1 MYFKDIIGQEEV
13 KERLRQSTR
22 TGIVPHAQLFT
33 EQGGAGAFPLA
44 LAYARYLNCT
54 NRTETDACGRC
65 PSCLK
70 YDELAHPD
78 LHFVFPIVAKKE
90 KKKEVCDD
98 YLSEWRGFLK
108 EHPYFNMDEW
118 LDYIEAGNSQAIIYS
133 KESDEIIHKLSLKI
147 YEAEYRILIVWLPE
161 KLHPTCA
168 NKLLKIIEEPPMR
181 TVILMVSETPD
192 LILGTIQSRAQRI
205 HIRPIETDA
214 IMNAMVS
221 RFGLSPDDAKHV
233 AHLSSGSFI
242 KAMEAISLANLAR
255 NVEFGLGDFSINLKD
270 CYKITF
276 VVACLLPFLEQFKA
290 MMRNS
295 WARNVKGMKAM
306 ADVMAGIGRERQKNF
321 LSYCQHLIR
330 ENFMYRFQSPELNY
344 MNLDEASFSVKFSP
358 FVNER
363 NVIDLMEELA
373 KAERH
378 ITQNVNAK
386 MVFFDLS
393 LRITVLIKR

>member
-147 YEAEYRILIVWLPE
+147 YEAEYRILMVWLPE

-168 NKLLKIIEEPPMR
+168 NKLLKIIEEPPMK

-242 KAMEAISLANLAR
+242 KAMEAISLGEENK
-255 NVEFGLGDFSINLKD
+255 F
-270 CYKITF
+270 
-276 VVACLLPFLEQFKA
+276 FLEQFKA

-295 WARNVKGMKAM
+295 WARNVKGMKVIKMELGEPDASGRRRPVEVEGSEYDIEVDTVIMSLGTSPNPLISSTTKGLETNRRKCIVAEEENGQTSKEGVFAGGDAVTGAATVILAM
-306 ADVMAGIGRERQKNF
+306 GAGKAGAKGI
-321 LSYCQHLIR
+321 
-330 ENFMYRFQSPELNY
+330 
-344 MNLDEASFSVKFSP
+344 DEYL
-358 FVNER
+358 R
-363 NVIDLMEELA
+363 N
-373 KAERH
+373 K
-378 ITQNVNAK
+378 
-386 MVFFDLS
+386 
-393 LRITVLIKR
+393 

>member
-1 MYFKDIIGQEEV
+1 MYFKDIIGQEDI
-13 KERLRQSTR
+13 KKRLIQSAQ

-54 NRTETDACGRC
+54 NRTETDSCGHC

-98 YLSEWRGFLK
+98 YLTEWRGFLK
-108 EHPYFNMDEW
+108 ERPYFDIDGW
-118 LDYIEAGNSQAIIYS
+118 LDYMEAGNSQALIYS
-133 KESDEIIHKLSLKI
+133 KESDEIIRKLSLKI
-147 YEAEYRILIVWLPE
+147 YEATYRVLLIWLPE

-168 NKLLKIIEEPPMR
+168 NKLLKIIEEPPQN

-192 LILGTIQSRAQRI
+192 QILGTILSRAQRI
-205 HIRPIETDA
+205 NVRGIHPEA
-214 IMNAMVS
+214 IAASMVS
-221 RFGLSPDDAKHV
+221 QFGLAPEDAKHI
-233 AHLSSGSFI
+233 AHLANGNYL
-242 KAMEAISLANLAR
+242 KAIEAISLGEENK
-255 NVEFGLGDFSINLKD
+255 F
-270 CYKITF
+270 
-276 VVACLLPFLEQFKA
+276 FLEQFKG

-295 WARNVKGMKAM
+295 WARNVKGMKGM
-306 ADVMAGIGRERQKNF
+306 ADLLAGIGRERQKNF

-344 MNLDEASFSVKFSP
+344 MNLDEAGFSVKFAP
-358 FVNER
+358 FINER
-363 NVIDLMEELA
+363 NVFDIMEELA
-373 KAERH
+373 KAEQQ
-378 ITQNVNAK
+378 IGQNVNAK
-386 MVFFDLS
+386 MIFFDLS
-393 LRITVLIKR
+393 LRLTVLIKR

>member
-13 KERLRQSTR
+13 KERLRQSAR

-54 NRTETDACGRC
+54 NRTDTDACGRC

-147 YEAEYRILIVWLPE
+147 YEAEYRILMVWLPE

-168 NKLLKIIEEPPMR
+168 NKLLKIIEEPPMK

-242 KAMEAISLANLAR
+242 KAMEAISLGEENK
-255 NVEFGLGDFSINLKD
+255 F
-270 CYKITF
+270 
-276 VVACLLPFLEQFKA
+276 FLEQFKA
-290 MMRNS
+290 KDKRSTNP
-295 WARNVKGMKAM
+295 ARVSYNLMLLISRIVYMFGYTENKKYLDNDENIKAIWQRYK
-306 ADVMAGIGRERQKNF
+306 DEEWHTIGRG
-321 LSYCQHLIR
+321 LY
-330 ENFMYRFQSPELNY
+330 
-344 MNLDEASFSVKFSP
+344 
-358 FVNER
+358 
-363 NVIDLMEELA
+363 
-373 KAERH
+373 
-378 ITQNVNAK
+378 
-386 MVFFDLS
+386 
-393 LRITVLIKR
+393 

>member
-147 YEAEYRILIVWLPE
+147 YEAEYRILLVWLPE

-168 NKLLKIIEEPPMR
+168 NKLLKIIEEPPMK

-242 KAMEAISLANLAR
+242 KAMEAISLGEENK
-255 NVEFGLGDFSINLKD
+255 F
-270 CYKITF
+270 
-276 VVACLLPFLEQFKA
+276 FLEQFKA
-290 MMRNS
+290 EDKRSTNPTQVSYNLMLLISRIVYMFGYTENKKYLD
-295 WARNVKGMKAM
+295 NDENIKAIWQRYK
-306 ADVMAGIGRERQKNF
+306 DEEWHTIGSG
-321 LSYCQHLIR
+321 LY
-330 ENFMYRFQSPELNY
+330 
-344 MNLDEASFSVKFSP
+344 
-358 FVNER
+358 
-363 NVIDLMEELA
+363 
-373 KAERH
+373 
-378 ITQNVNAK
+378 
-386 MVFFDLS
+386 
-393 LRITVLIKR
+393 

>member
-1 MYFKDIIGQEEV
+1 MK
-13 KERLRQSTR
+13 
-22 TGIVPHAQLFT
+22 
-33 EQGGAGAFPLA
+33 
-44 LAYARYLNCT
+44 
-54 NRTETDACGRC
+54 
-65 PSCLK
+65 
-70 YDELAHPD
+70 
-78 LHFVFPIVAKKE
+78 
-90 KKKEVCDD
+90 
-98 YLSEWRGFLK
+98 
-108 EHPYFNMDEW
+108 
-118 LDYIEAGNSQAIIYS
+118 
-133 KESDEIIHKLSLKI
+133 
-147 YEAEYRILIVWLPE
+147 
-161 KLHPTCA
+161 
-168 NKLLKIIEEPPMR
+168 

-192 LILGTIQSRAQRI
+192 LILGTIQSRAQCI

-242 KAMEAISLANLAR
+242 KAMEAISLGEENK
-255 NVEFGLGDFSINLKD
+255 F
-270 CYKITF
+270 
-276 VVACLLPFLEQFKA
+276 FLEQFKA

>member
-13 KERLRQSTR
+13 KERLRQSAR

-33 EQGGAGAFPLA
+33 EQGGAGAFALA

-54 NRTETDACGRC
+54 ERTETDACGHC

-78 LHFVFPIVAKKE
+78 LHFVFPIVTKKE

-98 YLSEWRGFLK
+98 YLHEWRGFLK
-108 EHPYFNMDEW
+108 GHPYFNLDNW
-118 LDYIEAGNSQAIIYS
+118 LDYIEAGNSQALIYS

-147 YEAEYRILIVWLPE
+147 YEAEYRTLIVWLPE
-161 KLHPTCA
+161 KMHPTCA

-181 TVILMVSETPD
+181 TVILMVSEAPD
-192 LILGTIQSRAQRI
+192 LIIGTIQSRAQRI
-205 HIRPIETDA
+205 PIRPIDTDS
-214 IMNAMVS
+214 MVEAMRA
-221 RFGLSPDDAKHV
+221 RFGLAPDDAKYV
-233 AHLSSGSFI
+233 AHLASGNFL
-242 KAMEAISLANLAR
+242 KAMETISLGEENK
-255 NVEFGLGDFSINLKD
+255 F
-270 CYKITF
+270 
-276 VVACLLPFLEQFKA
+276 FLEQFKA

-295 WARNVKGMKAM
+295 WARNVKGMRAL
-306 ADVMAGIGRERQKNF
+306 ADTLAAIGRERQKNF
-321 LSYCQHLIR
+321 LAYCQRLIR
-330 ENFMYRFQSPELNY
+330 ENFVYRFQSPELNY
-344 MNLDEASFSVKFSP
+344 MNLDEASFSAKFSP

-363 NVIDLMEELA
+363 NVVELMEELA
-373 KAERH
+373 KAEQH